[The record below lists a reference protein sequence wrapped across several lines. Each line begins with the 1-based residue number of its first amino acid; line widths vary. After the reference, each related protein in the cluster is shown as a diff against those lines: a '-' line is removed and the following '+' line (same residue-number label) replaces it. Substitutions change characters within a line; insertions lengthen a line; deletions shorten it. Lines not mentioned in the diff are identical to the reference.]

1 MKRPLRI
8 IRLRH
13 EGIFRGQRQRFGRLR
28 QQAGSETNSSDAA
41 EHFPEHDPTVEFIHI
56 RHLVCCAETLLLSGG
71 QHPDQA
77 DRSRSPVAPSSG
89 ISPGR

>member
-13 EGIFRGQRQRFGRLR
+13 EGIFRGQWQRLGRLR
-28 QQAGSETNSSDAA
+28 QQAGSETDGCDAA
-41 EHFPEHDPTVEFIHI
+41 KHSPEHDATVEFIHI
-56 RHLVCCAETLLLSGG
+56 RHLVVVAESFLPSGG